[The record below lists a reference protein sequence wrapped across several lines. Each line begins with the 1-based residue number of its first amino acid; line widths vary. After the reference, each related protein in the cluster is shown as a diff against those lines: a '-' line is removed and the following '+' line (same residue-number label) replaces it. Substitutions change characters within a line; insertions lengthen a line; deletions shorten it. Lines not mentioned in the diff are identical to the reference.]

1 MSMSVRTGLGAK
13 LGQLFAAGLLL
24 AAGVAVGANA
34 PQGVAGTWQGKLG
47 GALRLTLILSK
58 ASDGAL
64 SGHLV
69 SVDQGGQKLPAQDIT
84 FKDQTLHLSVPMIKG
99 EYVGKLNS
107 AGDQLAGTWTQNG
120 QAMPLDF
127 KRGDQVP
134 VVHRPQEPKKPYPYK
149 EEEVLYP
156 NAKAGIEIGGTLTL
170 PKGTGP
176 FPAVL
181 LITGSGAQNRN
192 EELLGHKPFLVLS
205 DYLTRRGIAVLRVD
219 DRGVG
224 TSTGDFAKSTSADF
238 ATDVL
243 AGVAFLKSRAD
254 IQHSRIG
261 LIGHSEGGLIAPMV
275 AAQSPD
281 VAFIVLMAGP
291 GVSGAAILA
300 EQQALILKAGGTPET
315 ELRANDEA
323 MKKTFAVLHEEPD
336 AAKARPRL
344 IQINKDYAA
353 TLPADKR
360 AEYEKSLDQAV
371 DAMNGAWMRY
381 FLTYDPAP
389 TLRKVTCPVLA
400 LFGELDL
407 QVPPKQN
414 EPPMAAAFKAGKNP
428 DYTVRVLPG
437 LNHLF
442 QHAKTGAPTEYASIE
457 ETINPAALQLMG
469 DWIAAHTQT
478 K

>member
-1 MSMSVRTGLGAK
+1 MSMSIKTTLGAR
-13 LGQLFAAGLLL
+13 LGQLLAAGLLL
-24 AAGVAVGANA
+24 AAGAAVSADA
-34 PQGVAGTWQGKLG
+34 PK
-47 GALRLTLILSK
+47 
-58 ASDGAL
+58 
-64 SGHLV
+64 
-69 SVDQGGQKLPAQDIT
+69 
-84 FKDQTLHLSVPMIKG
+84 
-99 EYVGKLNS
+99 
-107 AGDQLAGTWTQNG
+107 GDQA
-120 QAMPLDF
+120 
-127 KRGDQVP
+127 P

-156 NAKAGIEIGGTLTL
+156 NAKAGIKLGGTLTL

-181 LITGSGAQNRN
+181 LITGSGAQNRD

-224 TSTGDFAKSTSADF
+224 TSTGDFEKSTSADF

-254 IQHSRIG
+254 IQHHRIG
-261 LIGHSEGGLIAPMV
+261 LIGHSEGGLIAPIV

-291 GVSGAAILA
+291 GVSGAAVLA
-300 EQQALILKAGGTPET
+300 EQQALIQAAGGMPEV
-315 ELRANDEA
+315 ELHANAEM
-323 MKKTFAVLHEEPD
+323 MKKVFAVLREEPD

-344 IQINKDYAA
+344 IQISKDFAA
-353 TLPADKR
+353 TLPAAKR
-360 AEYEKSLDQAV
+360 AEFEKVLDKTV
-371 DAMNGAWMRY
+371 DSMNGPWMRY
-381 FLTYDPAP
+381 FLSYDPAP
-389 TLRKVTCPVLA
+389 TLRKVACPVLA

-407 QVPPKQN
+407 QVPPKQSLA
-414 EPPMAAAFKAGKNP
+414 PMEAAFKAGKNP
-428 DYTVRVLPG
+428 DYTVRMLPG

-442 QHAKTGAPTEYASIE
+442 QHAKTGSPTEYASIE
-457 ETINPAALQLMG
+457 ETINPAALKIMG
-469 DWIAAHTQT
+469 DWIAAHTQA